1 MRVYLRRFKQ
11 MDKYLNIVSFNIPY
25 PANYGGVIDVYYK
38 LEALRACGVK
48 LILHCFE
55 YERPHAPELESI
67 CDKVFYYKRRTGVIA
82 NLTWLPYNV
91 YSRKD
96 HRLIENLLQND
107 YPILFE
113 GLHSCYYMDDPRLRN
128 RMKIFRECNIEHDYY
143 RHLAK
148 SGKGLVRNAFFKIE
162 AMRFQAYQKVAR
174 YANLIIAV
182 STTDADYLRKQFPN
196 QRIEFVP
203 CFHENNRIT
212 AEPGKSDYILYHG
225 KLSVIENERA
235 VLFLTKHVFSQLKHT
250 CIIAGMNPT
259 RLIREAAAPYPHIKV
274 EANPSKERMDALIHN
289 AQIHML
295 ITFQDTG
302 LKLKLLNSLFAG
314 RHTIVNHLMLAGS
327 GLDPL
332 CHIAD
337 TPDEMIRAC
346 EQLMALPI
354 DKEAIDKRKQLLFP
368 AFSNEDQGIRL
379 YKMIY
384 DERLKA
390 IDYNKL
396 PISDYNKRY
405 IGNLKPALSYF
416 MHIYAD
422 CLQRGLQAIQT
433 PISDVTLIDYGG
445 GTGFLSILAKSIG
458 IGQVIYIDLN
468 PSSVETIQLLKQI
481 IGIGPDIIL
490 HGDSDVLADWCARNK
505 VYPQLLIATDLIEH
519 VYDLSLFF
527 KDLIHINDSMYL
539 LFTTASTPFNPYVQQ
554 RLHKMMVGCESG
566 SLESPNYYTLREQFI
581 TKLCPAFSPKEVE
594 TWARQ
599 TRGLTYPDIQKAIEK
614 KSLPSPE
621 DPYNTCDPAT
631 GNWAERILPIQ
642 TYEDLLAP
650 YQFKLKVEKGFY
662 NADRSNPVLS
672 LICKSINA
680 LIRNSGSFGFLL
692 APFIILSCG
701 KERAD
706 AI

>member
-1 MRVYLRRFKQ
+1 

-162 AMRFQAYQKVAR
+162 AMRFQAYQ
-174 YANLIIAV
+174 
-182 STTDADYLRKQFPN
+182 
-196 QRIEFVP
+196 
-203 CFHENNRIT
+203 

-354 DKEAIDKRKQLLFP
+354 DKEVIDKRKQLLFP

-384 DERLKA
+384 DER
-390 IDYNKL
+390 
-396 PISDYNKRY
+396 
-405 IGNLKPALSYF
+405 
-416 MHIYAD
+416 
-422 CLQRGLQAIQT
+422 
-433 PISDVTLIDYGG
+433 
-445 GTGFLSILAKSIG
+445 
-458 IGQVIYIDLN
+458 
-468 PSSVETIQLLKQI
+468 E
-481 IGIGPDIIL
+481 
-490 HGDSDVLADWCARNK
+490 
-505 VYPQLLIATDLIEH
+505 
-519 VYDLSLFF
+519 
-527 KDLIHINDSMYL
+527 
-539 LFTTASTPFNPYVQQ
+539 
-554 RLHKMMVGCESG
+554 
-566 SLESPNYYTLREQFI
+566 
-581 TKLCPAFSPKEVE
+581 
-594 TWARQ
+594 
-599 TRGLTYPDIQKAIEK
+599 
-614 KSLPSPE
+614 
-621 DPYNTCDPAT
+621 
-631 GNWAERILPIQ
+631 
-642 TYEDLLAP
+642 
-650 YQFKLKVEKGFY
+650 
-662 NADRSNPVLS
+662 
-672 LICKSINA
+672 
-680 LIRNSGSFGFLL
+680 
-692 APFIILSCG
+692 
-701 KERAD
+701 
-706 AI
+706 

>member
-1 MRVYLRRFKQ
+1 MMKENRSDL
-11 MDKYLNIVSFNIPY
+11 
-25 PANYGGVIDVYYK
+25 
-38 LEALRACGVK
+38 
-48 LILHCFE
+48 LH
-55 YERPHAPELESI
+55 
-67 CDKVFYYKRRTGVIA
+67 T
-82 NLTWLPYNV
+82 LT
-91 YSRKD
+91 
-96 HRLIENLLQND
+96 
-107 YPILFE
+107 
-113 GLHSCYYMDDPRLRN
+113 
-128 RMKIFRECNIEHDYY
+128 
-143 RHLAK
+143 
-148 SGKGLVRNAFFKIE
+148 
-162 AMRFQAYQKVAR
+162 
-174 YANLIIAV
+174 
-182 STTDADYLRKQFPN
+182 
-196 QRIEFVP
+196 
-203 CFHENNRIT
+203 
-212 AEPGKSDYILYHG
+212 
-225 KLSVIENERA
+225 
-235 VLFLTKHVFSQLKHT
+235 
-250 CIIAGMNPT
+250 
-259 RLIREAAAPYPHIKV
+259 
-274 EANPSKERMDALIHN
+274 
-289 AQIHML
+289 
-295 ITFQDTG
+295 
-302 LKLKLLNSLFAG
+302 
-314 RHTIVNHLMLAGS
+314 
-327 GLDPL
+327 
-332 CHIAD
+332 
-337 TPDEMIRAC
+337 
-346 EQLMALPI
+346 
-354 DKEAIDKRKQLLFP
+354 
-368 AFSNEDQGIRL
+368 
-379 YKMIY
+379 
-384 DERLKA
+384 ERLKA

-481 IGIGPDIIL
+481 IGIGPDTIL

-505 VYPQLLIATDLIEH
+505 VSPQLLIATDLIEH

-631 GNWAERILPIQ
+631 GNWAERILPVQ

-662 NADRSNPVLS
+662 NADRNNPVLS
-672 LICKSINA
+672 LICKGINA

>member
-1 MRVYLRRFKQ
+1 

-38 LEALRACGVK
+38 LEALHACGVK

-162 AMRFQAYQKVAR
+162 AMRFQAYQNVVQ

-212 AEPGKSDYILYHG
+212 AKPGKSDYILYHG

-384 DERLKA
+384 DER
-390 IDYNKL
+390 
-396 PISDYNKRY
+396 
-405 IGNLKPALSYF
+405 
-416 MHIYAD
+416 
-422 CLQRGLQAIQT
+422 
-433 PISDVTLIDYGG
+433 
-445 GTGFLSILAKSIG
+445 
-458 IGQVIYIDLN
+458 
-468 PSSVETIQLLKQI
+468 E
-481 IGIGPDIIL
+481 
-490 HGDSDVLADWCARNK
+490 
-505 VYPQLLIATDLIEH
+505 
-519 VYDLSLFF
+519 
-527 KDLIHINDSMYL
+527 
-539 LFTTASTPFNPYVQQ
+539 
-554 RLHKMMVGCESG
+554 
-566 SLESPNYYTLREQFI
+566 
-581 TKLCPAFSPKEVE
+581 
-594 TWARQ
+594 
-599 TRGLTYPDIQKAIEK
+599 
-614 KSLPSPE
+614 
-621 DPYNTCDPAT
+621 
-631 GNWAERILPIQ
+631 
-642 TYEDLLAP
+642 
-650 YQFKLKVEKGFY
+650 
-662 NADRSNPVLS
+662 
-672 LICKSINA
+672 
-680 LIRNSGSFGFLL
+680 
-692 APFIILSCG
+692 
-701 KERAD
+701 
-706 AI
+706 

>member
-174 YANLIIAV
+174 YAKLIIAV

-354 DKEAIDKRKQLLFP
+354 DKEVIDKRKQLLFP

-384 DERLKA
+384 DER
-390 IDYNKL
+390 
-396 PISDYNKRY
+396 
-405 IGNLKPALSYF
+405 
-416 MHIYAD
+416 
-422 CLQRGLQAIQT
+422 
-433 PISDVTLIDYGG
+433 
-445 GTGFLSILAKSIG
+445 
-458 IGQVIYIDLN
+458 
-468 PSSVETIQLLKQI
+468 E
-481 IGIGPDIIL
+481 
-490 HGDSDVLADWCARNK
+490 
-505 VYPQLLIATDLIEH
+505 
-519 VYDLSLFF
+519 
-527 KDLIHINDSMYL
+527 
-539 LFTTASTPFNPYVQQ
+539 
-554 RLHKMMVGCESG
+554 
-566 SLESPNYYTLREQFI
+566 
-581 TKLCPAFSPKEVE
+581 
-594 TWARQ
+594 
-599 TRGLTYPDIQKAIEK
+599 
-614 KSLPSPE
+614 
-621 DPYNTCDPAT
+621 
-631 GNWAERILPIQ
+631 
-642 TYEDLLAP
+642 
-650 YQFKLKVEKGFY
+650 
-662 NADRSNPVLS
+662 
-672 LICKSINA
+672 
-680 LIRNSGSFGFLL
+680 
-692 APFIILSCG
+692 
-701 KERAD
+701 
-706 AI
+706 

>member
-1 MRVYLRRFKQ
+1 MKENRSDL
-11 MDKYLNIVSFNIPY
+11 
-25 PANYGGVIDVYYK
+25 
-38 LEALRACGVK
+38 
-48 LILHCFE
+48 LH
-55 YERPHAPELESI
+55 
-67 CDKVFYYKRRTGVIA
+67 T
-82 NLTWLPYNV
+82 LT
-91 YSRKD
+91 
-96 HRLIENLLQND
+96 
-107 YPILFE
+107 
-113 GLHSCYYMDDPRLRN
+113 
-128 RMKIFRECNIEHDYY
+128 
-143 RHLAK
+143 
-148 SGKGLVRNAFFKIE
+148 
-162 AMRFQAYQKVAR
+162 
-174 YANLIIAV
+174 
-182 STTDADYLRKQFPN
+182 
-196 QRIEFVP
+196 
-203 CFHENNRIT
+203 
-212 AEPGKSDYILYHG
+212 
-225 KLSVIENERA
+225 
-235 VLFLTKHVFSQLKHT
+235 
-250 CIIAGMNPT
+250 
-259 RLIREAAAPYPHIKV
+259 
-274 EANPSKERMDALIHN
+274 
-289 AQIHML
+289 
-295 ITFQDTG
+295 
-302 LKLKLLNSLFAG
+302 
-314 RHTIVNHLMLAGS
+314 
-327 GLDPL
+327 
-332 CHIAD
+332 
-337 TPDEMIRAC
+337 
-346 EQLMALPI
+346 
-354 DKEAIDKRKQLLFP
+354 
-368 AFSNEDQGIRL
+368 
-379 YKMIY
+379 
-384 DERLKA
+384 ERLKA

-433 PISDVTLIDYGG
+433 PISDVTLI
-445 GTGFLSILAKSIG
+445 
-458 IGQVIYIDLN
+458 
-468 PSSVETIQLLKQI
+468 
-481 IGIGPDIIL
+481 GPDTIL

-505 VYPQLLIATDLIEH
+505 VSPQLLIATDLIEH

-554 RLHKMMVGCESG
+554 RLHKMMIGCESG

-672 LICKSINA
+672 LICKGINA

>member
-1 MRVYLRRFKQ
+1 MK
-11 MDKYLNIVSFNIPY
+11 KYLFYLSMALVAVVLFSCKSGKKSVFTPTSSGRAYEVLVVVEKPVWERPAGRALYNVLDTDVPGLPQSERSFRIMSTSPKDFDAILKLVRNIIIVDIQDIYTQPKFKYAKDVYASPQMILTIQAPDEASFEKFVEENKQPIIDFFTRAEMNRQISFLEKNHNDYISTKVGSMFNSDIWLPAELSSSKTGEDFFWAGTNAATGDQNFVIYSYPYTDKDTFTKEFFIHKRDSVMKANIPG
-25 PANYGGVIDVYYK
+25 AK
-38 LEALRACGVK
+38 
-48 LILHCFE
+48 
-55 YERPHAPELESI
+55 
-67 CDKVFYYKRRTGVIA
+67 
-82 NLTWLPYNV
+82 
-91 YSRKD
+91 
-96 HRLIENLLQND
+96 
-107 YPILFE
+107 E
-113 GLHSCYYMDDPRLRN
+113 GMYM
-128 RMKIFRECNIEHDYY
+128 
-143 RHLAK
+143 AK

-162 AMRFQAYQKVAR
+162 AMRFQAYQKVAQ

-212 AEPGKSDYILYHG
+212 AKPGKSDYILYHG

-384 DERLKA
+384 DER
-390 IDYNKL
+390 
-396 PISDYNKRY
+396 
-405 IGNLKPALSYF
+405 
-416 MHIYAD
+416 
-422 CLQRGLQAIQT
+422 
-433 PISDVTLIDYGG
+433 
-445 GTGFLSILAKSIG
+445 
-458 IGQVIYIDLN
+458 
-468 PSSVETIQLLKQI
+468 E
-481 IGIGPDIIL
+481 
-490 HGDSDVLADWCARNK
+490 
-505 VYPQLLIATDLIEH
+505 
-519 VYDLSLFF
+519 
-527 KDLIHINDSMYL
+527 
-539 LFTTASTPFNPYVQQ
+539 
-554 RLHKMMVGCESG
+554 
-566 SLESPNYYTLREQFI
+566 
-581 TKLCPAFSPKEVE
+581 
-594 TWARQ
+594 
-599 TRGLTYPDIQKAIEK
+599 
-614 KSLPSPE
+614 
-621 DPYNTCDPAT
+621 
-631 GNWAERILPIQ
+631 
-642 TYEDLLAP
+642 
-650 YQFKLKVEKGFY
+650 
-662 NADRSNPVLS
+662 
-672 LICKSINA
+672 
-680 LIRNSGSFGFLL
+680 
-692 APFIILSCG
+692 
-701 KERAD
+701 
-706 AI
+706 